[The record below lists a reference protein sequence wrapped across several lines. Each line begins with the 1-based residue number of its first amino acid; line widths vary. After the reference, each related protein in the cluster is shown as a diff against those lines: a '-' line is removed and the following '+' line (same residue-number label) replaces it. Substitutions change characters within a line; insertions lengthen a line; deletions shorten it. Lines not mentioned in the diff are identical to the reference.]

1 MILKIKEITMTEISK
16 TKKALEKNGF
26 DVYQVESKKD
36 ANKIFFNDI
45 LTQINPKIVS
55 YGDSM
60 SAESTGILEDLKKM
74 EGIKFI
80 EPFDENASRKEQI
93 QASKDALQGDL
104 FIAGSNAVT
113 KTGLLVNLDMVGNRI
128 AGITFGPRKV
138 VLIIGKNKITKDLEN
153 AMERVKKIAPK
164 NAARY
169 PDLNLPC
176 QKTGK
181 CMDCSSPNRIC
192 NSWLITEKSYPKGR
206 IKIIFV
212 EEDLGL

>member
-1 MILKIKEITMTEISK
+1 MTKISK

-26 DVYQVESKKD
+26 DVYQVE
-36 ANKIFFNDI
+36 NKEKAKEIFFNDI
-45 LTQINPKIVS
+45 LPEINPKTVS

-60 SAESTGILEDLKKM
+60 SAESTGILEKLKKI
-74 EGIKFI
+74 ENIKFI
-80 EPFDENASRKEQI
+80 EPFDEEETRKEQI

-128 AGITFGPRKV
+128 AGIAFGPRKV

-206 IKIIFV
+206 IKIILV

>member
-1 MILKIKEITMTEISK
+1 MTKISK

-26 DVYQVESKKD
+26 DVYQVE
-36 ANKIFFNDI
+36 NKEKAKEIFFNDI
-45 LTQINPKIVS
+45 LPEINPKTVS

-60 SAESTGILEDLKKM
+60 SAESTGILEKLKKI
-74 EGIKFI
+74 ENIKFI
-80 EPFDENASRKEQI
+80 EPFDEEETRKEQI

-206 IKIIFV
+206 IKIILV

>member
-1 MILKIKEITMTEISK
+1 MTKISK

-26 DVYQVESKKD
+26 DVYQVE
-36 ANKIFFNDI
+36 NKEKAKEIFFNDI
-45 LTQINPKIVS
+45 LPKINPKTVS

-60 SAESTGILEDLKKM
+60 SAESTGILEKLKKI
-74 EGIKFI
+74 ENIKFI
-80 EPFDENASRKEQI
+80 EPFDEEETRKEQI

>member
-1 MILKIKEITMTEISK
+1 MTKISK

-26 DVYQVESKKD
+26 DVYQVE
-36 ANKIFFNDI
+36 NKEKAKEIFFNDI
-45 LTQINPKIVS
+45 LPKINPKTVS

-60 SAESTGILEDLKKM
+60 SAESTGILEKLKKI
-74 EGIKFI
+74 ENIKFI
-80 EPFDENASRKEQI
+80 EPFDEEETRKEQI

-113 KTGLLVNLDMVGNRI
+113 TTGLLVNLDMVGNRI
-128 AGITFGPRKV
+128 AGIAFGPRKV
-138 VLIIGKNKITKDLEN
+138 VLIIGKNKITKDLES

>member
-1 MILKIKEITMTEISK
+1 MTKISK

-26 DVYQVESKKD
+26 DVYQVE
-36 ANKIFFNDI
+36 NKEKAKEIFFNDI
-45 LTQINPKIVS
+45 LPKINPKTVS

-60 SAESTGILEDLKKM
+60 SAESTGILEKLKKI
-74 EGIKFI
+74 ENIKFI
-80 EPFDENASRKEQI
+80 EPFDEEETRKEQI

-113 KTGLLVNLDMVGNRI
+113 TTGLLVNLDMVGNRI
-128 AGITFGPRKV
+128 AGIAFGPRKV
-138 VLIIGKNKITKDLEN
+138 VLIIGKNKITKDLES

-164 NAARY
+164 NAARH

-192 NSWLITEKSYPKGR
+192 NSWLITEKSYPKCR
-206 IKIIFV
+206 IKIILI

>member
-1 MILKIKEITMTEISK
+1 MTKISK

-26 DVYQVESKKD
+26 DVYQVE
-36 ANKIFFNDI
+36 NKEKAKEIFFNDI
-45 LTQINPKIVS
+45 LPEINPKTVS

-60 SAESTGILEDLKKM
+60 SAESTGILEKLKKI
-74 EGIKFI
+74 ENIKFI
-80 EPFDENASRKEQI
+80 EPFDEEETRKEQI

-138 VLIIGKNKITKDLEN
+138 VLIIGKNKITKDLES

>member
-1 MILKIKEITMTEISK
+1 MTKISK

-26 DVYQVESKKD
+26 DVYQVE
-36 ANKIFFNDI
+36 NKEKAKEIFFNDI
-45 LTQINPKIVS
+45 LPEINPKTVS

-60 SAESTGILEDLKKM
+60 SAESTGILEKLKKI
-74 EGIKFI
+74 ENIKFI
-80 EPFDENASRKEQI
+80 EPFDEEETRKEQI

-113 KTGLLVNLDMVGNRI
+113 TTGLLVNQDMVGNRI
-128 AGITFGPRKV
+128 AGIAFGPRKV
-138 VLIIGKNKITKDLEN
+138 VLIIGKNKITKDLES

-164 NAARY
+164 NAARH

-192 NSWLITEKSYPKGR
+192 NSWLITEKSYPKCR

>member
-1 MILKIKEITMTEISK
+1 MTEISK

-128 AGITFGPRKV
+128 AGIAFGPRKV
-138 VLIIGKNKITKDLEN
+138 VLVIGKNKITKDLEA
-153 AMERVKKIAPK
+153 AMKRVRKIAPK
-164 NAARY
+164 NAARH
-169 PDLNLPC
+169 PSLNLPC

-206 IKIIFV
+206 IKIILV

>member
-1 MILKIKEITMTEISK
+1 MTEISK

-128 AGITFGPRKV
+128 AGIAFGPRKV
-138 VLIIGKNKITKDLEN
+138 VLVIGKNKITKDLEA
-153 AMERVKKIAPK
+153 AMKRVRKIAPK
-164 NAARY
+164 NAARH
-169 PDLNLPC
+169 PSLNLPC

-206 IKIIFV
+206 IKIILV
-212 EEDLGL
+212 EENLGL

>member
-1 MILKIKEITMTEISK
+1 MTKISK

-26 DVYQVESKKD
+26 DVYQVE
-36 ANKIFFNDI
+36 NKEKAKEIFFNDI
-45 LTQINPKIVS
+45 LPEINPKTVS

-60 SAESTGILEDLKKM
+60 SAESTGILEKLKKI
-74 EGIKFI
+74 ENIKFI
-80 EPFDENASRKEQI
+80 EPFDEEETRKEQI

-128 AGITFGPRKV
+128 AGIAFGPRKV
-138 VLIIGKNKITKDLEN
+138 VLVIGKNKITKDLEA
-153 AMERVKKIAPK
+153 AMKRVRKIAPK
-164 NAARY
+164 NAARH
-169 PDLNLPC
+169 PSLNLPC

-206 IKIIFV
+206 IKIILV

>member
-128 AGITFGPRKV
+128 AGIAFGPRKV
-138 VLIIGKNKITKDLEN
+138 VLVIGKNKITKDLEA
-153 AMERVKKIAPK
+153 AMKRVRKIAPK
-164 NAARY
+164 NAARH
-169 PDLNLPC
+169 PSLNLPC

-206 IKIIFV
+206 IKIILV

>member
-1 MILKIKEITMTEISK
+1 MTEISK

-26 DVYQVESKKD
+26 DVYQVE
-36 ANKIFFNDI
+36 NKEKAKEIFFNDI
-45 LTQINPKIVS
+45 LPEINPKTVS

-60 SAESTGILEDLKKM
+60 SAESTGILEKLKKI
-74 EGIKFI
+74 ENIKFI
-80 EPFDENASRKEQI
+80 EPFDEEETRKEQI

-138 VLIIGKNKITKDLEN
+138 VLIIGKNKITKDLES

-206 IKIIFV
+206 IKIILV

>member
-1 MILKIKEITMTEISK
+1 MTKISK

-26 DVYQVESKKD
+26 DVYQVE
-36 ANKIFFNDI
+36 NKEKAKEIFFNDI
-45 LTQINPKIVS
+45 LPEINPKTVS

-60 SAESTGILEDLKKM
+60 SAESTGILEKLKKI
-74 EGIKFI
+74 ENIKFI
-80 EPFDENASRKEQI
+80 EPFDEEETRKEQI

-192 NSWLITEKSYPKGR
+192 NSWLITEKSYPKCR
-206 IKIIFV
+206 IKIILI

>member
-1 MILKIKEITMTEISK
+1 MTKISK

-26 DVYQVESKKD
+26 DVYQVE
-36 ANKIFFNDI
+36 NKEKAKEIFFNDI
-45 LTQINPKIVS
+45 LPEINPKTVS

-60 SAESTGILEDLKKM
+60 SAESTGILEKLKKI
-74 EGIKFI
+74 ENIKFI
-80 EPFDENASRKEQI
+80 EPFDEEETRKEQI

-113 KTGLLVNLDMVGNRI
+113 TTGLLVNLDMVGNRI
-128 AGITFGPRKV
+128 AGIAFGPRKV
-138 VLIIGKNKITKDLEN
+138 VLIIGKNKITKDLES

-164 NAARY
+164 NAARH

>member
-1 MILKIKEITMTEISK
+1 MTKISK

-26 DVYQVESKKD
+26 DVYQVE
-36 ANKIFFNDI
+36 NKEKAKEIFFNDI
-45 LTQINPKIVS
+45 LPEINPKTVS

-60 SAESTGILEDLKKM
+60 SAESTGILEKLKKI
-74 EGIKFI
+74 ENIKFI
-80 EPFDENASRKEQI
+80 EPFDEEETRKEQI

>member
-1 MILKIKEITMTEISK
+1 MTKISK

-26 DVYQVESKKD
+26 DVYQVE
-36 ANKIFFNDI
+36 NKEKAKEIFFNDI
-45 LTQINPKIVS
+45 LPEINPKTVS

-60 SAESTGILEDLKKM
+60 SAESTGILEKLKKI
-74 EGIKFI
+74 ENIKFI
-80 EPFDENASRKEQI
+80 EPFDEEETRKEQI

-113 KTGLLVNLDMVGNRI
+113 TTGLLVNLDMVGNRI
-128 AGITFGPRKV
+128 AGIAFGPRKV
-138 VLIIGKNKITKDLEN
+138 VLIIGKNKITKDLES

-164 NAARY
+164 NAARH

-192 NSWLITEKSYPKGR
+192 NSWLITEKSYPKCR
-206 IKIIFV
+206 IKIILI